1 MSAEVAVPIA
11 ATVASVDEQKTED
24 LIAVDKM
31 AMAADGKKETM
42 TEGLVDGGGGAVINN
57 GPDKGLEECGSAG
70 GAAVPTAGLVTVNA
84 NANANAN
91 AVEGSAK
98 GAVVNANNDGVNA
111 NANANANTNAVAVN
125 NNKADPP
132 APKCNVHKTNFEKD
146 VIYLYQFSRTP
157 LLPSL
162 SPYCLKVE
170 TWLRLAGLKYE
181 VGLSIHYS
189 LLFIPHFYFY
199 WKIFPF
205 NISSN

>member
-1 MSAEVAVPIA
+1 MSAEVAVPIP
-11 ATVASVDEQKTED
+11 TVASVDEQKTED

-31 AMAADGKKETM
+31 AMAADGKKETL
-42 TEGLVDGGGGAVINN
+42 TEGLVDGAINN
-57 GPDKGLEECGSAG
+57 GPDKGVEECASTGAVVAG
-70 GAAVPTAGLVTVNA
+70 GVTVNA
-84 NANANAN
+84 NT
-91 AVEGSAK
+91 VEGSAK

-111 NANANANTNAVAVN
+111 NANANANAVAVN

-181 VGLSIHYS
+181 VCFIFHY
-189 LLFIPHFYFY
+189 LLFLILFF
-199 WKIFPF
+199 
-205 NISSN
+205 